1 MIISVRSALP
11 GDSAVVDAHVEASRQ
26 EARSFRGHLDE
37 LTVEGPRAIVVT
49 IGDEIVGSAGYVDTA
64 DSRLVTHLYV
74 VPECREV
81 GAGDALM
88 EWIIDDA
95 VGVGLAAVR
104 SAALPGDRSTK
115 NLFERHGLIARAI
128 QVERRLS

>member
-1 MIISVRSALP
+1 MIHVRP
-11 GDSAVVDAHVEASRQ
+11 AVVGEVATVSAHLNASQ
-26 EARSFRGHLDE
+26 EESSAYRGHLDRID
-37 LTVEGPRAIVVT
+37 VPDPKAIVVT
-49 IGDEIVGSAGYVDTA
+49 LDDTVVGSAGYG
-64 DSRLVTHLYV
+64 DSHGVRTITHLYV

-95 VGVGLAAVR
+95 AGAGLSAVR
-104 SAALPGDRSTK
+104 SSALPGDRATK